1 MTRECSFILS
11 SGRKCRCAATR
22 NQPVCRHHAPKPI
35 VPTPPRPAKSE
46 CYSDLIRWRQL
57 GCNLPWLDPA
67 SLASEVYDL
76 LQCLIDRGEN
86 STGHISDL
94 TAGRF
99 LRVLLNR
106 IGDVP
111 FPSPESA
118 PTALHLAPQSVPP
131 LDNQSADALLAT
143 LAKQGLFSPDLLREM
158 SSPASPAS
166 LHQSR
171 ARVNQ

>member
-1 MTRECSFILS
+1 MTRECCSILS

-22 NQPVCRHHAPKPI
+22 NQSVCRHHAPKPA
-35 VPTPPRPAKSE
+35 VPTPPRPPKSE
-46 CYSDLIRWRQL
+46 YYSDLIRWRRL
-57 GCNLPWLDPA
+57 GRDLPWLQPD
-67 SLASEVYDL
+67 SLASEVYDIL
-76 LQCLIDRGEN
+76 ECLIDRGEN

-99 LRVLLNR
+99 LRAILNR
-106 IGDVP
+106 LGEVP
-111 FPSPESA
+111 FPNPEFA
-118 PTALHLAPQSVPP
+118 PAAPQLAPQSVPP
-131 LDNQSADALLAT
+131 LNNHSADALLAT
-143 LAKQGLFSPDLLREM
+143 LAKQGLFSADLLREM